1 MTAPAAPSRQRA
13 RAAGELVRP
22 GRGPRV
28 RDLRAGGL
36 AHVQPADRART
47 RPGATLTDL
56 ADRPTDGRPPADRPT
71 TDRPAAEHLSAGPPV
86 SERRAG
92 GSSDEEPAGS
102 PTPPEPAGD
111 PAPRA
116 PDGGGHLPRARAA
129 GAPARP
135 PAPAAASALSDPPVA
150 AVAATPPTGV
160 RELRYA
166 AGDLVVVS
174 GLPGSGK
181 STLIRRVVP
190 TRDAQDR
197 PVRRVDSQDARDR
210 WERRMPPWLAYSAYR
225 PLVRLAHYAGLRRA
239 VRSGDSVV
247 VHDCGTMP
255 WVRRWLARCA
265 RRRGVALHLVLL
277 DVPPRL
283 ALAGQA
289 ARGRGVTLY
298 AFGRHR
304 AAVGRLRAEAL
315 AGTPPAGC
323 ASAVLLDRTA
333 SGALADIGFD

>member
-1 MTAPAAPSRQRA
+1 MADH
-13 RAAGELVRP
+13 P
-22 GRGPRV
+22 GG
-28 RDLRAGGL
+28 
-36 AHVQPADRART
+36 
-47 RPGATLTDL
+47 
-56 ADRPTDGRPPADRPT
+56 
-71 TDRPAAEHLSAGPPV
+71 
-86 SERRAG
+86 ERRAG
-92 GSSDEEPAGS
+92 GPPGEEPASS

-111 PAPRA
+111 PASRA
-116 PDGGGHLPRARAA
+116 PDSRNHLPQARAG
-129 GAPARP
+129 GAP
-135 PAPAAASALSDPPVA
+135 PVR
-150 AVAATPPTGV
+150 V
-160 RELRYA
+160 RELRYV

-190 TRDAQDR
+190 ARDAQGR

-210 WERRMPPWLAYSAYR
+210 WERRMPPWLAYPAYR

-289 ARGRGVTLY
+289 ARGRGVSPY

-315 AGTPPAGC
+315 AGAPPPGC
-323 ASAVLLDRTA
+323 ASAVLLDRA
-333 SGALADIGFD
+333 AAGALADIGFD

>member
-1 MTAPAAPSRQRA
+1 M
-13 RAAGELVRP
+13 AGELVRP

-28 RDLRAGGL
+28 RDLRAGGR
-36 AHVQPADRART
+36 AHAQSADRART
-47 RPGATLTDL
+47 RPGATPTALSDRL
-56 ADRPTDGRPPADRPT
+56 ATEHPSADHST
-71 TDRPAAEHLSAGPPV
+71 ADHSTAERLSADHPGG
-86 SERRAG
+86 ELRAG
-92 GSSDEEPAGS
+92 DSPGEEPASS
-102 PTPPEPAGD
+102 PAPPEPAGD
-111 PAPRA
+111 PASRA
-116 PDGGGHLPRARAA
+116 PDGRGHLPQARAG
-129 GAPARP
+129 GAPPRSAAPAAP
-135 PAPAAASALSDPPVA
+135 PAPSAAPT
-150 AVAATPPTGV
+150 AVAAPAVTAPVRV
-160 RELRYA
+160 RELRYV

-190 TRDAQDR
+190 ARDAQGR

-210 WERRMPPWLAYSAYR
+210 WERRMPPWLAYPAYR

-289 ARGRGVTLY
+289 ARGRGVSPY

-315 AGTPPAGC
+315 AGAPPPGC
-323 ASAVLLDRTA
+323 ASAVLLDRA
-333 SGALADIGFD
+333 AAGALADIGFD